1 MATTD
6 PIADFL
12 TRVRNAGKAKHRRV
26 DIPASKMKKALANL
40 LLEKKFVTDVT
51 LLEDKKQGVLRIT
64 LKYHQGRPVI
74 AGMRRVSRPGIRKY
88 VPADELPRV
97 LNGLG
102 LAVISTSKGI
112 MTDAQARAAKLGGEV
127 VAYIW

>member
-26 DIPASKMKKALANL
+26 EIPASKVKKALAQL
-40 LLEKKFVTDVT
+40 LLEKKFITDVT

-64 LKYHQGRPVI
+64 LKYHQGKPVI
-74 AGMRRVSRPGIRKY
+74 AGLRRVSRPGIRRY
-88 VPADELPRV
+88 VAAEELPRV

-102 LAVISTSKGI
+102 VAIISTSKGM
-112 MTDAQARAAKLGGEV
+112 MTDAQARTAKLGGEV
-127 VAYIW
+127 LAYIW